1 MDRKLIDWGSVI
13 KEGNV
18 VRIREFDD
26 MAREFGAYY
35 KSEGTPSFSFPYV
48 LVINCHKE
56 FTEKMKKY
64 CGKIIKVNSTMEIEF
79 NLCGYFHYE
88 GYSIS
93 TDMLEPYAVYK
104 EEKKEE
110 KEIII
115 PNIENH
121 GIKENAIYVIKYNDG
136 ADNFITFKGKI
147 INFTSDKCFIV
158 DEKKGLAILNV
169 KNIISMIPVKN

>member
-1 MDRKLIDWGSVI
+1 MDRKKINWNEVI
-13 KEGNV
+13 QEGNV
-18 VRIREFDD
+18 IRIREFDD
-26 MAREFGAYY
+26 MAREYGTYY
-35 KSEGTPSFSFPYV
+35 EPGNPFCDPCKV
-48 LVINCHKE
+48 IINCFKL
-56 FTEKMKKY
+56 FTEDMKKY

-121 GIKENAIYVIKYNDG
+121 GIKETAIYVIKYNDG
-136 ADNFITFKGKI
+136 EDNFITFKGKI

-158 DEKKGLAILNV
+158 DEEKGLAILNV
-169 KNIISMIPVKN
+169 KNIISMIPY